1 MRTLIAVTFLF
12 LSVFSH
18 AQAPALIVEG
28 TTPNLYISH
37 TVAPKQSYYSVARMY
52 NVTPAV
58 IAGANG
64 SNLQTG
70 LKIGQ
75 AIKIPLTAQNFD
87 QADKKDASETLVPL
101 YHVVTKNETLFRIGN
116 NYNKVPLTSIKSWN
130 SLPGDNVAAGKV
142 LIIGHLKIKND
153 QVSLLQ
159 TSAPANNN
167 SAAAPQPVTKEP
179 IKESNA
185 VPPSTT
191 NIEEKKPEA
200 QPVIMTVEE
209 KKPDPI
215 SIESPVEKKVETAAK
230 MLETAEKKPEPAVSK
245 PVAETKP
252 DLLTP
257 TPSSTPDEGF
267 FAASYSV
274 DVADKKLEEKNGSAG
289 TFKSTSGWQNKK
301 YYVLMNNVE
310 PGTIVR
316 IAAADKTVYA
326 KVLGSLP
333 DMKENGSLLLR
344 VSNAAASYLG
354 KVDPTFPIQVSYHQ

>member
-12 LSVFSH
+12 FSMFSY
-18 AQAPALIVEG
+18 AQAPSLVVEG
-28 TTPNLYISH
+28 TAPNLYISH

-52 NVTPAV
+52 NLTPAA

-75 AIKIPLTAQNFD
+75 TIKVPLTPQNFD
-87 QADKKDASETLVPL
+87 QADKKEANETLVPV
-101 YHVVTKNETLFRIGN
+101 YHVVGKSETLFRIGN
-116 NYNKVPLTSIKSWN
+116 NYNKVPLASIKTWN
-130 SLPGDNVAAGKV
+130 NLPGDNLEVGKA
-142 LIIGHLKIKND
+142 LIVGHLKIKND
-153 QVSLLQ
+153 QVSLLN
-159 TSAPANNN
+159 TAAPAVQP
-167 SAAAPQPVTKEP
+167 AATPPQPATKAPE
-179 IKESNA
+179 KEAVA

-191 NIEEKKPEA
+191 IIEDKKPEA
-200 QPVIMTVEE
+200 QPATAIVEE
-209 KKPDPI
+209 KKA
-215 SIESPVEKKVETAAK
+215 VETPSERKIDTVAK
-230 MLETAEKKPEPAVSK
+230 LVEIAEKKPGAAVSK

-252 DLLTP
+252 DLLAP
-257 TPSSTPDEGF
+257 TPATTPDEGF
-267 FAASYSV
+267 FGASYSV
-274 DVADKKLEEKNGSAG
+274 DIADKKLEEKNGNAG

-310 PGTIVR
+310 PGTIVK
-316 IAAADKTVYA
+316 ISAADKIVYA